1 MSSYLIPF
9 IQTGIANSS
18 NSSNIANTA
27 NFANYAGNVTV
38 SNQPN
43 ITSVGNLT
51 YLNVDGNIIGNN
63 LSITN
68 NSNIKDLNS
77 NGNINFSGSNISL
90 GSVNN
95 LHISGGT
102 SGYVLQTDGGG
113 NLSWVAQ
120 TGGNGGNGNGTVAGT
135 NTEVQYNNA
144 GSFGASAG
152 FTFNNASNTFN
163 VPGNITSTTNNG
175 NLYMTG
181 WSNVTTLTYPSLF
194 FGNIILSPGD
204 LINNTNFN
212 GYAPNGRNYINF
224 NTTII
229 PRSSGNNFSVR
240 TNEALTNV
248 SISGYTLI
256 GNTNYLV
263 SGNTGYISSDGFNFT
278 TINGVAPANLT
289 FIPNLISNGSNVFC
303 INYVIDTSVGNSKN
317 FQLHS
322 VISSN
327 FSNTY
332 NIYNTS
338 NLITSTTANFLTLSD
353 GSHGA
358 YGNGLYVVGIN
369 YSLTINANSTSNLI
383 TLFSNNAQTWNT
395 TNIGNSFRIGDLKCY
410 NNTFVALTY
419 ETGVNL
425 SVGGYY
431 TGIYTSSDGN
441 NWTKQSIGNIIT
453 NPTETGYKFIGNN
466 FAGNFIT
473 AGYQKNATVT
483 QYFTGYSN
491 DAITWTTSNV
501 IAPTLLPEGDT
512 FLTGGNKLL
521 TMLPPPQHGTFWMS
535 TNDGISW
542 DRYTGSNLSVFG
554 QCTYYPSTGRLNVGT
569 NLQLQ
574 PTRIATYY
582 SNGIISQY
590 ASIGNYAFLGGDGG
604 GPANSISG
612 LWIKGS

>member
-51 YLNVDGNIIGNN
+51 YLNVGGNIIGNN

-113 NLSWVAQ
+113 NLSWVPQ

-163 VPGNITSTTNNG
+163 VPGKITSTTNNG
-175 NLYMTG
+175 NLYLTG
-181 WSNVTTLTYPSLF
+181 WSNVTTLTSPSLL

-204 LINNTNFN
+204 TN
-212 GYAPNGRNYINF
+212 GYAPNGTNYINF

-229 PRSSGNNFSVR
+229 PRSAGNNFSVR

-248 SISGYTLI
+248 AILGYTLI

-263 SGNTGYISSDGFNFT
+263 VGNTGYTSSDGFNFT
-278 TINGVAPANLT
+278 TINNVAPANAALNLT
-289 FIPNLISNGSNVFC
+289 NLISNGSNVFC

-317 FQLHS
+317 FQLRS

-332 NIYNTS
+332 SVYTTS
-338 NLITSTTANFLTLSD
+338 NLITSTTANTLSFNETPM
-353 GSHGA
+353 GA
-358 YGNGLYVVGIN
+358 YGNGFYVIGIN
-369 YSLTINANSTSNLI
+369 YSLFINANVISNLV

-395 TNIGNSFRIGDLKCY
+395 SNIGNSNNIIDLKCY
-410 NNTFVALTY
+410 NNTFVALTR
-419 ETGVNL
+419 EANVTL
-425 SVGGYY
+425 TVGGDFYS
-431 TGIYTSSDGN
+431 GLYTSSDGN
-441 NWTKQSIGNIIT
+441 NWTKQSIGNILT
-453 NPTETGYKFIGNN
+453 NPTETGYSFIGNN

-491 DAITWTTSNV
+491 NAVTWTTSNV
-501 IAPTLLPEGDT
+501 NAFTLIPSGDN

-521 TMLPPPQHGTFWMS
+521 TIRPPPQHGNFWMS

-542 DRYTGSNLSVFG
+542 DRYAGSNLNPSG
-554 QCTYYPSTGRLNVGT
+554 QCTYYPSTGRLNVGS

-582 SNGIISQY
+582 SNGVISQY